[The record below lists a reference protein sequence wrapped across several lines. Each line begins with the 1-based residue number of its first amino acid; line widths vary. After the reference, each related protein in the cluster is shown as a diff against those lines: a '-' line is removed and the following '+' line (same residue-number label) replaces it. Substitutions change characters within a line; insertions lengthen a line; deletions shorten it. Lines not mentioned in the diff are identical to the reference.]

1 MSFLFFK
8 QKTAYEVR
16 ISDWS
21 SDVCSSDLH
30 AALLD
35 RGDELAARSERKV
48 VPAPQAEPLRI
59 GEVLHRRRPCRGD
72 IDDARVGKRVL
83 KSQSRSPLLRRF
95 LVAALALSTRRIGH
109 RMGLLENDPA
119 VDVRP
124 EPFGYLLDPSR
135 LATAAPRRQR
145 RLRGAKAAF

>member
-1 MSFLFFK
+1 MIRRPPRATRTDTLFPYTTLF
-8 QKTAYEVR
+8 R
-16 ISDWS
+16 S
-21 SDVCSSDLH
+21 
-30 AALLD
+30 
-35 RGDELAARSERKV
+35 LAARSERKV

-109 RMGLLENDPA
+109 RMGFIENEIGRA
-119 VDVRP
+119 NV
-124 EPFGYLLDPSR
+124 
-135 LATAAPRRQR
+135 
-145 RLRGAKAAF
+145 

>member
-1 MSFLFFK
+1 M
-8 QKTAYEVR
+8 R

-21 SDVCSSDLH
+21 SGVLF
-30 AALLD
+30 
-35 RGDELAARSERKV
+35 RS
-48 VPAPQAEPLRI
+48 RI

-109 RMGLLENDPA
+109 RMGFIENDRA
-119 VDVRP
+119 VEVRP
-124 EPFGYLLDPSR
+124 EPFGDQIGRASCRASVCQYVSLWVGAVYL
-135 LATAAPRRQR
+135 TKKQ
-145 RLRGAKAAF
+145 K

>member
-1 MSFLFFK
+1 M
-8 QKTAYEVR
+8 R

-21 SDVCSSDLH
+21 SGVLF
-30 AALLD
+30 
-35 RGDELAARSERKV
+35 RS
-48 VPAPQAEPLRI
+48 RI

-109 RMGLLENDPA
+109 RMGFIEHDRA
-119 VDVRP
+119 VQVRP
-124 EPFGYLLDPSR
+124 EPFGDLLDAAR
-135 LATAAPRRQR
+135 LAPAALRAPRRI
-145 RLRGAKAAF
+145 GGDEDAASKSVEEGKSGYISG